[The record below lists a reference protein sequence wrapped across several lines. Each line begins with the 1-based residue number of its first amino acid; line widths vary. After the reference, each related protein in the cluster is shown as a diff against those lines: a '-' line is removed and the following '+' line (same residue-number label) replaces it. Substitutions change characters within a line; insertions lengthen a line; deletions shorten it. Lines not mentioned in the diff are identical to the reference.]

1 MDRRKF
7 LKLLGLA
14 AVAASVPVPFG
25 ATAARAA
32 PKAVE
37 HAGRLYRAAGRG
49 RIDMSA
55 DDGATWSRH
64 SNLGD
69 DNSVLKL
76 VVDRADQM
84 HATIGFA
91 RWTFVLVL
99 APDET
104 SWLTT

>member
-1 MDRRKF
+1 MDRRQF
-7 LKLLGLA
+7 LKVLGFA
-14 AVAASVPVPFG
+14 TVAASVPIPFG
-25 ATAARAA
+25 ASTASAA

-37 HAGRLYRAAGRG
+37 HAGRLYRAGG
-49 RIDMSA
+49 SGCIEVSA

-69 DNSVLKL
+69 SNSVLKL
-76 VVDRADQM
+76 AVDRSDQL

-99 APDET
+99 APDES